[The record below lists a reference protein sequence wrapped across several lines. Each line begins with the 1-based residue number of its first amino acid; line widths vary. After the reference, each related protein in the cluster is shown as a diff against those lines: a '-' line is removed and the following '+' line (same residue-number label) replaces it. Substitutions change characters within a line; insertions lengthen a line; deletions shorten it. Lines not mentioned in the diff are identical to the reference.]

1 VNDEELNCLS
11 MIVRI
16 SIPGSGPEGTMR
28 SRYGGVPPL
37 TVTVRLLHCV
47 GLSSKENENAS
58 MPEISG
64 NNSTVRH
71 SIAARSFKKAS
82 LRVQN

>member
-1 VNDEELNCLS
+1 MNDEELNCLS

-47 GLSSKENENAS
+47 GLSEKENENAS

-64 NNSTVRH
+64 NKSIVRH
-71 SIAARSFKKAS
+71 SIVARSLKKA
-82 LRVQN
+82 LLKVQD